1 MLNNELSMAFK
12 VKGARNMMF
21 VTWIFKF
28 IVVAAK
34 CVSGIV
40 FVFENKL
47 LGPIISGTVDM

>member
-1 MLNNELSMAFK
+1 
-12 VKGARNMMF
+12 MMF

-47 LGPIISGTVDM
+47 LGPIISATVDL